1 VLKTIKINVMQTFN
15 KNSSALVGH
24 LCRML
29 LLCFLANSLM
39 AQDEAATEAPVN
51 KPVKNTFES
60 ANVFDNPTSMVPIKG
75 TFEMDIQ
82 HRFGTVTKGYKDLWG
97 LYAPSNIRLG
107 FNYAPINKLA
117 VGFGLTKERLQWDI
131 NAKYAIFQQMKE
143 GGMPLSVTWF
153 SNMVIDGR
161 DKKFF
166 GRGTDRLSFYH
177 ALIIARKLSSR
188 ISLQLAPSLSYRNS
202 VEGYYDDAGVVKK
215 KMENAHFG
223 ISGLARFKY
232 SESGA
237 IILGLDQPITQHPT
251 NNPYPNICFGFEFTT
266 SAHSFQ
272 VFAGNSSGV
281 LPQSTNVYNQNN
293 YKDGQFLIGFNI
305 NRLWNF

>member
-1 VLKTIKINVMQTFN
+1 MQTLN
-15 KNSSALVGH
+15 KNNSALIGR
-24 LCRML
+24 LFRML

-39 AQDEAATEAPVN
+39 AQDESTTAAEVPAS

-60 ANVFDNPTSMVPIKG
+60 ANIFDNPTSMVPIKG

-82 HRFGTVTKGYKDLWG
+82 HRFGTVNKGYKDLWG
-97 LYAPSNIRLG
+97 IYAPSNIRLG
-107 FNYAPINKLA
+107 FNYTPINKLA
-117 VGFGLTKERLQWDI
+117 VGFGLTKERMQWDM
-131 NAKYAIFQQMKE
+131 NAKYAIFQQMKG

-153 SNMVIDGR
+153 SNMAIDGR
-161 DKKFF
+161 DKKYFV
-166 GRGTDRLSFYH
+166 RGSDRLSYYH
-177 ALIIARKLSSR
+177 ALIIARKINNR
-188 ISLQLAPSLSYRNS
+188 ISLQVAPTLSFRNN
-202 VEGYYDDAGVVKK
+202 VEGYYDDAGEIQK

-223 ISGLARFKY
+223 VSGLARIKY

-237 IILGLDQPITQHPT
+237 VILGFDQAITQHTT

-272 VFAGNSSGV
+272 VFAGNSNGI
-281 LPQSTNVYNQNN
+281 LPQSSNVFNQNDFQN
-293 YKDGQFLIGFNI
+293 GQFLIGFNI